1 MATPQPQQRLPAK
14 SSRSTAQSEKKTKLP
29 KLPPNATVSKRP
41 LHHAAIP
48 SPYAGAS
55 QQKVVYVGTR
65 TPFLSAVKRVEK
77 LLRLSDKRLVQ
88 SATTLAR
95 HKGQNGRKRKRQD
108 DDATDEIGDIARQV
122 ESAKA
127 KRKVGGLTAGDDE
140 VEGAGEEVL
149 LKGTG
154 KAIPKVMEM
163 GCWFQQRREYMVT
176 VRTGSVAAV
185 DDIDVPEGAP
195 GDDNGKDLAGSCTES
210 NKDDMEVDE
219 DEGTANVP
227 PSESDLAEK
236 QDRRARPQAAAA
248 QEESIPETRVRLSN
262 LEHKGSQSGMP
273 DIHKREMG
281 TVWFSMM
288 VSDKGFDYPELILT
302 AVVAANAR
310 YHS

>member
-1 MATPQPQQRLPAK
+1 MASAQPQQRLPPKPSRGTAK
-14 SSRSTAQSEKKTKLP
+14 SEKKTKLP

-95 HKGQNGRKRKRQD
+95 QKGQNGRKRKRQD
-108 DDATDEIGDIARQV
+108 DDAADEIGDIARQV

-127 KRKVGGLTAGDDE
+127 KRKGGGLTTGDDE

-163 GCWFQQRREYMVT
+163 GCWFQQRQEYMVT

-185 DDIDVPEGAP
+185 DDIDVPEGATA
-195 GDDNGKDLAGSCTES
+195 DDNDKAHAERRPGI
-210 NKDDMEVDE
+210 NNDDMEVDE
-219 DEGTANVP
+219 DCGPANVP
-227 PSESDLAEK
+227 PNESDVAEE
-236 QDRRARPQAAAA
+236 QNRCVREQSAAA
-248 QEESIPETRVRLSN
+248 QEESIPETRVRYVSV
-262 LEHKGSQSGMP
+262 LE
-273 DIHKREMG
+273 
-281 TVWFSMM
+281 VA
-288 VSDKGFDYPELILT
+288 VSL
-302 AVVAANAR
+302 R
-310 YHS
+310 

>member
-1 MATPQPQQRLPAK
+1 MATVRPQQGLPAQ
-14 SSRSTAQSEKKTKLP
+14 SSKTTAKSEKKTKLP

-48 SPYAGAS
+48 SPYSGAS

-95 HKGQNGRKRKRQD
+95 QKGQNGRKRKRQD
-108 DDATDEIGDIARQV
+108 DDAADEIGDIARQV

-127 KRKVGGLTAGDDE
+127 KRKAGGLTAGDDE

-163 GCWFQQRREYMVT
+163 GCWFQQRQEYMVT

-185 DDIDVPEGAP
+185 DDIDVPEGAA
-195 GDDNGKDLAGSCTES
+195 GDDNDKAHAESRTE
-210 NKDDMEVDE
+210 NKNDDMEVDE
-219 DEGTANVP
+219 DGGTANVP
-227 PSESDLAEK
+227 PSGSGVAEK
-236 QDRRARPQAAAA
+236 QDRRVRQQPAAA
-248 QEESIPETRVRLSN
+248 QEESIPDTRVRYVSV
-262 LEHKGSQSGMP
+262 LE
-273 DIHKREMG
+273 
-281 TVWFSMM
+281 VAVSM
-288 VSDKGFDYPELILT
+288 
-302 AVVAANAR
+302 R
-310 YHS
+310 

>member
-1 MATPQPQQRLPAK
+1 MASTQLYQRLPPK
-14 SSRSTAQSEKKTKLP
+14 PSKSTAKSEKKTKLP

-95 HKGQNGRKRKRQD
+95 QEGQNGRKRKRQD
-108 DDATDEIGDIARQV
+108 DDAVDEIGDIARQV

-127 KRKVGGLTAGDDE
+127 KRKAGGLTTGDDD

-163 GCWFQQRREYMVT
+163 GCWFQQRQEYMVI

-185 DDIDVPEGAP
+185 DDIDVPDGAT
-195 GDDNGKDLAGSCTES
+195 GDDNGKDHAES
-210 NKDDMEVDE
+210 RTGNDNDNMDVDE
-219 DEGTANVP
+219 ARGTADALQ
-227 PSESDLAEK
+227 SESDVAAK
-236 QDRRARPQAAAA
+236 QDRRVRQQPAAA
-248 QEESIPETRVRLSN
+248 QEESIPETRVRYVSV
-262 LEHKGSQSGMP
+262 LE
-273 DIHKREMG
+273 
-281 TVWFSMM
+281 VA
-288 VSDKGFDYPELILT
+288 VSL
-302 AVVAANAR
+302 R
-310 YHS
+310 

>member
-1 MATPQPQQRLPAK
+1 MATAQPQQRLPTKPSKNPAK
-14 SSRSTAQSEKKTKLP
+14 SEKKTKLP
-29 KLPPNATVSKRP
+29 KLPSNATVSKRP

-88 SATTLAR
+88 SATTLAQQ
-95 HKGQNGRKRKRQD
+95 KGQNGRKRKRQD
-108 DDATDEIGDIARQV
+108 DDTTDEIGDIAQQV
-122 ESAKA
+122 ESAKG

-140 VEGAGEEVL
+140 VEGVGEEVL

-154 KAIPKVMEM
+154 KAISKVMEM
-163 GCWFQQRREYMVT
+163 GCWFQQRQEYMVT

-195 GDDNGKDLAGSCTES
+195 GDDNVKDLTGSRTES

-219 DEGTANVP
+219 DEGVVNVP
-227 PSESDLAEK
+227 PSKSDAAEK
-236 QDRRARPQAAAA
+236 QDRRVRQQAAAA
-248 QEESIPETRVRLSN
+248 QEELIPETRVRYLSV
-262 LEHKGSQSGMP
+262 LE
-273 DIHKREMG
+273 
-281 TVWFSMM
+281 VA
-288 VSDKGFDYPELILT
+288 VSL
-302 AVVAANAR
+302 R
-310 YHS
+310 

>member
-1 MATPQPQQRLPAK
+1 MGAVTLTVSHRIPYRSVSMATPQPQQRLPAK
-14 SSRSTAQSEKKTKLP
+14 PSRSTAQSEKKTKLP

-95 HKGQNGRKRKRQD
+95 QKGQNGRKRKRQD
-108 DDATDEIGDIARQV
+108 DDATDEIGDIARRV

-163 GCWFQQRREYMVT
+163 GCWFQSRQEYMVT

-185 DDIDVPEGAP
+185 DDIDVPEGAT
-195 GDDNGKDLAGSCTES
+195 GDDKDRDHAES
-210 NKDDMEVDE
+210 RTGNNDDDMEVDE
-219 DEGTANVP
+219 EGGAANVP
-227 PSESDLAEK
+227 PSESDMAK
-236 QDRRARPQAAAA
+236 KPGGRVRQQHAAA
-248 QEESIPETRVRLSN
+248 QDEPIPETRVRYLSV
-262 LEHKGSQSGMP
+262 LE
-273 DIHKREMG
+273 
-281 TVWFSMM
+281 VA
-288 VSDKGFDYPELILT
+288 VSL
-302 AVVAANAR
+302 R
-310 YHS
+310 

>member
-1 MATPQPQQRLPAK
+1 MATAQPQQRLPARP
-14 SSRSTAQSEKKTKLP
+14 STSTAKSEKKTKLP
-29 KLPPNATVSKRP
+29 KLPSNTTVSKRP

-95 HKGQNGRKRKRQD
+95 QKGQNGRKRKRQD

-127 KRKVGGLTAGDDE
+127 KRKVGGMTAGDDE

-154 KAIPKVMEM
+154 KAISRVMEM
-163 GCWFQQRREYMVT
+163 GCWFQQRQEYMVT

-185 DDIDVPEGAP
+185 DDIDVPEGAT
-195 GDDNGKDLAGSCTES
+195 GDDKDRDHAES
-210 NKDDMEVDE
+210 RTGNNDDDMEVDE
-219 DEGTANVP
+219 EGGAANVP
-227 PSESDLAEK
+227 PSESDMAK
-236 QDRRARPQAAAA
+236 KPGGRVRQQHAAA
-248 QEESIPETRVRLSN
+248 QDEPIPETRVRYLSV
-262 LEHKGSQSGMP
+262 LE
-273 DIHKREMG
+273 
-281 TVWFSMM
+281 VA
-288 VSDKGFDYPELILT
+288 VSL
-302 AVVAANAR
+302 R
-310 YHS
+310 

>member
-1 MATPQPQQRLPAK
+1 MATAQPPQRLPSK
-14 SSRSTAQSEKKTKLP
+14 PSKNSSKSEKKAKLP

-95 HKGQNGRKRKRQD
+95 QKGQNGRKRKRQD
-108 DDATDEIGDIARQV
+108 DDAADEIGDIARQV
-122 ESAKA
+122 ESVKA
-127 KRKVGGLTAGDDE
+127 KRKGGGLTTGDDE

-163 GCWFQQRREYMVT
+163 GCWFQQRQEYMIT

-185 DDIDVPEGAP
+185 DDIDVPEGAS
-195 GDDNGKDLAGSCTES
+195 GDDNDKDRAESRTEK
-210 NKDDMEVDE
+210 NNDDMEVDE
-219 DEGTANVP
+219 DGGTADALA
-227 PSESDLAEK
+227 SESDRAEK
-236 QDRRARPQAAAA
+236 QDRRVRQQPAAA
-248 QEESIPETRVRLSN
+248 QEESIPETRVRYVSV
-262 LEHKGSQSGMP
+262 LE
-273 DIHKREMG
+273 
-281 TVWFSMM
+281 VA
-288 VSDKGFDYPELILT
+288 VSL
-302 AVVAANAR
+302 R
-310 YHS
+310 

>member
-1 MATPQPQQRLPAK
+1 MATAQPQQRLPSK
-14 SSRSTAQSEKKTKLP
+14 PSKSTAKSEKKTKLP

-95 HKGQNGRKRKRQD
+95 QKGQNGRKRKRQD
-108 DDATDEIGDIARQV
+108 DDAADEIGDIARQV

-127 KRKVGGLTAGDDE
+127 KRKARGLTTGDDD

-163 GCWFQQRREYMVT
+163 GCWFQQRQEYMVT

-185 DDIDVPEGAP
+185 DDIDVPEGATVD
-195 GDDNGKDLAGSCTES
+195 GNDKDHAESRTES
-210 NKDDMEVDE
+210 DNDNMEVDE
-219 DEGTANVP
+219 DREPADAL
-227 PSESDLAEK
+227 PSESDMTEK
-236 QDRRARPQAAAA
+236 QDRRVRQKPAAA
-248 QEESIPETRVRLSN
+248 QEESISETRVRYVSV
-262 LEHKGSQSGMP
+262 LE
-273 DIHKREMG
+273 
-281 TVWFSMM
+281 VA
-288 VSDKGFDYPELILT
+288 VSL
-302 AVVAANAR
+302 R
-310 YHS
+310 

>member
-1 MATPQPQQRLPAK
+1 MGAVTLTVSHRIPYRSVSMATPQPQQRLPAK
-14 SSRSTAQSEKKTKLP
+14 PSRSTAQSEKKTKLP

-108 DDATDEIGDIARQV
+108 

-163 GCWFQQRREYMVT
+163 GCWFQSRQEYMVT

-195 GDDNGKDLAGSCTES
+195 GDNDDKDLAGSRTES

-219 DEGTANVP
+219 DEGTA
-227 PSESDLAEK
+227 
-236 QDRRARPQAAAA
+236 
-248 QEESIPETRVRLSN
+248 
-262 LEHKGSQSGMP
+262 
-273 DIHKREMG
+273 
-281 TVWFSMM
+281 
-288 VSDKGFDYPELILT
+288 
-302 AVVAANAR
+302 
-310 YHS
+310 

>member
-1 MATPQPQQRLPAK
+1 MATAQPQQRLPARPSK
-14 SSRSTAQSEKKTKLP
+14 STAKSEKKTKLP
-29 KLPPNATVSKRP
+29 KLPSNATVSKRP

-65 TPFLSAVKRVEK
+65 TPFLSARKRVEK

-95 HKGQNGRKRKRQD
+95 QKGQNGRKRKRQD

-163 GCWFQQRREYMVT
+163 GCWFQQRQEYMVT

-185 DDIDVPEGAP
+185 DDIDVPEGAT
-195 GDDNGKDLAGSCTES
+195 GDDNDKDHPES
-210 NKDDMEVDE
+210 RTGNNDGDMEVDE
-219 DEGTANVP
+219 EGGAANVP
-227 PSESDLAEK
+227 PSESDMAK
-236 QDRRARPQAAAA
+236 KPGGRVRQQHAAA
-248 QEESIPETRVRLSN
+248 QDEPIPETRVRYLSV
-262 LEHKGSQSGMP
+262 LE
-273 DIHKREMG
+273 
-281 TVWFSMM
+281 VA
-288 VSDKGFDYPELILT
+288 VSL
-302 AVVAANAR
+302 R
-310 YHS
+310 